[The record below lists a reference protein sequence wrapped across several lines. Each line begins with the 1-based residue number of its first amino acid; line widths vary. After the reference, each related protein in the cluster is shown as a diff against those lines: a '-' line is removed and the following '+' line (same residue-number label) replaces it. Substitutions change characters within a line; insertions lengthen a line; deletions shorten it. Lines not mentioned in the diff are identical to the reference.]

1 MENKYFRSN
10 FPSFVSQAV
19 DKLSKLYQPPR
30 YENFVVTDV
39 FLSPHGC
46 RTYDDEIGK
55 PNALILFSVVHHS
68 QLADDDYAIDDVPIR
83 VYSFAYVAPG
93 MFQVGAYTN
102 GVNTFQHTH
111 YTIEADKAAL
121 AGYEKEHAEAY
132 RNGYECGFEEDK
144 VSERNLFNIENASAK
159 DNDGEELHENRGMKG
174 KIAEY
179 EEGKIWTVPI
189 VWGED
194 YNDWHELGDG
204 EDEDD
209 YYDCA
214 LPSEEDYF
222 NNDDDYDDSYEDDDD
237 HKDGI
242 LISADFRVGTPNG
255 VSEPPLNSAPTT
267 PNSDAE
273 GEDI

>member
-1 MENKYFRSN
+1 MENKYFRYN

-55 PNALILFSVVHHS
+55 SNALILFSVLHHS
-68 QLADDDYAIDDVPIR
+68 QLADDGYAIDDVPMR

-93 MFQVGAYTN
+93 TFQVGAYTN

-111 YTIEADKAAL
+111 YAIEADKAIL

-132 RNGYECGFEEDK
+132 RNGFQCGFAEGEAN
-144 VSERNLFNIENASAK
+144 ERNLFNIENAFVK
-159 DNDGEELHENRGMKG
+159 DDDEEELHENRGIKG
-174 KIAEY
+174 KIA
-179 EEGKIWTVPI
+179 
-189 VWGED
+189 D
-194 YNDWHELGDG
+194 FAHSDN
-204 EDEDD
+204 
-209 YYDCA
+209 A
-214 LPSEEDYF
+214 
-222 NNDDDYDDSYEDDDD
+222 DYDDEYDEEYVGVVVCEENDYDEYDDDQ
-237 HKDGI
+237 KDGI
-242 LISADFRVGTPNG
+242 LISADFIVGAPNG
-255 VSEPPLNSAPTT
+255 VSEPPSNSAPTS
-267 PNSDAE
+267 SDSDVE